1 MKHILIAISFISIMS
16 ASCTHRRGDKAYEQV
31 QIDDSLA
38 TTPMIKADR
47 DNPHL
52 LRLKDLRAEYV
63 GQRARLNRSYERRE
77 RLVRFHIARSEEDK
91 QAAIKKENLY
101 IYSLE
106 DSMKVTA
113 KAMWTLERKLGAKSG
128 Q

>member
-1 MKHILIAISFISIMS
+1 MKNVILLLSMVIVA
-16 ASCTHRRGDKAYEQV
+16 ASCSHNRGDKAYEQV
-31 QIDDSLA
+31 QIDDSIV

-47 DNPHL
+47 DNPNL
-52 LRLKDLRAEYV
+52 IKLKQLRAVYT
-63 GQRARLNRSYERRE
+63 GQRARLNRAYERRE
-77 RLVRFHIARSEEDK
+77 RLTRFHMARSEEDK

-113 KAMWTLERKLGAKSG
+113 KAMWVLERKLGTKSDG
-128 Q
+128 